1 MLRKS
6 KLNNITEDLTLYI
19 DKYHPDKYAYL
30 VSGSYIDGTNNKYSD
45 VDIVV
50 FKKDINTVFN
60 ETSPYEDL
68 KVQTIIVPIHSV
80 QDILWADYTSCKGS
94 FVDMV
99 SKGIILH
106 DESDF
111 LKDLI
116 SHSKK
121 LKEIG
126 GRPLSDYESHQLRI
140 EISSLLFDVMG
151 SGNMNELIIPMN
163 SIIDM
168 VSELKIKSTGN
179 WCGDGKCRMRHLKAL
194 DGVFY
199 SNFIKA
205 IDSFY
210 NEKDKTPFVS
220 IIKEEIERHGGMIA
234 YYSKGSLLSKVT
246 DNYMVVELDT
256 KHGDILKTKNTIK
269 VISDFIDDLKTNDIE
284 YYFFS
289 SKPIGKSKIEQN
301 IYFIIHSDMTFINDY
316 IIDRLRFLISNK
328 EDLLKT
334 TFPFQFDPTYM
345 FSTSNIYSIV
355 LPLFCAVS
363 ELFLS
368 KPNRFFNQSFQMEF
382 SLSFMRQIK
391 NIWFANDSD
400 SFVKF
405 SDYLLECWMVFS
417 YDDGLMFKIKDLLKN
432 KDDVEGRFGKMYLE
446 QKEDIV
452 KIYKTE
458 NFMSEEINSI
468 LKSILD
474 ISDFSDI
481 PEYKS
486 YFLDKNLGVDVC
498 KRWSLYKE
506 ITFRVFQVAL
516 IDNRFVAYIPFV
528 ISKIEN
534 ND

>member
-1 MLRKS
+1 
-6 KLNNITEDLTLYI
+6 
-19 DKYHPDKYAYL
+19 
-30 VSGSYIDGTNNKYSD
+30 
-45 VDIVV
+45 
-50 FKKDINTVFN
+50 
-60 ETSPYEDL
+60 
-68 KVQTIIVPIHSV
+68 
-80 QDILWADYTSCKGS
+80 
-94 FVDMV
+94 
-99 SKGIILH
+99 
-106 DESDF
+106 
-111 LKDLI
+111 
-116 SHSKK
+116 
-121 LKEIG
+121 
-126 GRPLSDYESHQLRI
+126 
-140 EISSLLFDVMG
+140 
-151 SGNMNELIIPMN
+151 
-163 SIIDM
+163 
-168 VSELKIKSTGN
+168 
-179 WCGDGKCRMRHLKAL
+179 
-194 DGVFY
+194 
-199 SNFIKA
+199 
-205 IDSFY
+205 
-210 NEKDKTPFVS
+210 
-220 IIKEEIERHGGMIA
+220 
-234 YYSKGSLLSKVT
+234 
-246 DNYMVVELDT
+246 
-256 KHGDILKTKNTIK
+256 
-269 VISDFIDDLKTNDIE
+269 
-284 YYFFS
+284 
-289 SKPIGKSKIEQN
+289 
-301 IYFIIHSDMTFINDY
+301 MTFINDY
-316 IIDRLRFLISNK
+316 MIDKLRFLISNK

-334 TFPFQFDPTYM
+334 IFPFQFDPIYK

-474 ISDFSDI
+474 ISDVSDI
-481 PEYKS
+481 QEYKS